1 MQLLRG
7 RQQTPQ
13 YYVFKAWGRLGSGED
28 SRVNGDLV
36 HEHGGNLEAAKKEF
50 RLKFKECAKS
60 EFEFTT
66 PPCQANG
73 GYQVQLLAGQ
83 SGQDAA
89 EAARKAG
96 RATAAAAA
104 ASSGPAC
111 TLTPEVQQFVE
122 LIYSE
127 KLMKAHLESQHID
140 LDKMP
145 LGQITTLQVQQGY
158 AVLTSLADQ
167 MKSPSAD
174 ADEQAA
180 RLLALTGQFYNVI
193 PHTFKREKTPPVI
206 DSSQALQ
213 SKLEMIESLLNI
225 KRAVDVNA
233 ESDGA
238 VHPTDDAY
246 AKLGCALEAASAE
259 EVCGPSPIA
268 PPITRRVAWPRLS
281 RPRSPHTSRWRWSR
295 STCATPTPRRT
306 RSTS

>member
-1 MQLLRG
+1 
-7 RQQTPQ
+7 
-13 YYVFKAWGRLGSGED
+13 
-28 SRVNGDLV
+28 
-36 HEHGGNLEAAKKEF
+36 
-50 RLKFKECAKS
+50 
-60 EFEFTT
+60 
-66 PPCQANG
+66 
-73 GYQVQLLAGQ
+73 
-83 SGQDAA
+83 
-89 EAARKAG
+89 
-96 RATAAAAA
+96 
-104 ASSGPAC
+104 
-111 TLTPEVQQFVE
+111 VQQFVE

-259 EVCGPSPIA
+259 EVCAPRPSPRPSHA
-268 PPITRRVAWPRLS
+268 TRRVTPPLT
-281 RPRSPHTSRWRWSR
+281 PHTPHTSRWRWSR

-306 RSTS
+306 ASTS